1 MILQAEVLEK
11 SDMPVLR
18 NIGSGM
24 KILREKIEEIG
35 AQIEPGSSSQKR
47 GLMDLSPDLKKR
59 ITDLLERQSKPRTS

>member
-1 MILQAEVLEK
+1 
-11 SDMPVLR
+11 
-18 NIGSGM
+18 M